1 MHQQIKKHKMSLDG
15 IILHDFFIFFGSI
28 EAHGQG
34 DGPGR
39 YLLKHRGDILCCGEF
54 VESVVA

>member
-1 MHQQIKKHKMSLDG
+1 MTLDG